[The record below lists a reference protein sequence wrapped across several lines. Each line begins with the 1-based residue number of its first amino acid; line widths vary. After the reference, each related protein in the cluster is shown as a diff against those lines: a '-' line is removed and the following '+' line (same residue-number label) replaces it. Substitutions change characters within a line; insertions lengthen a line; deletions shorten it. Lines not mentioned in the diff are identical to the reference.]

1 MKRQSDGGFM
11 RLMTYLATLG
21 KATILV
27 LAFMLIAVLG
37 LLDYATGTELA
48 SSLFYL
54 LPVGLVAWFVGRK
67 AGVVISVASAAV
79 WFFANILGGEVFSS
93 PLIGV
98 WNTMVRLTF
107 FLLGVFLLVG
117 LRDVINREAKLAR
130 IDFLTGAA
138 NTRSFYEALQ
148 QEMRLVE
155 RYSQPFSVAYVDLD
169 NFKALNDKLGH
180 SAGDDMLLQVAQT
193 LQSAVRK
200 SDVVG
205 RLGGDEFAVLFPKAG
220 REEVQ
225 RAVEKIQ
232 ALLSQVMH
240 DSHWPVSTSIG
251 VLICTSPTQ
260 DLDAVIRQADRLMY
274 AVKRDGGN
282 AVRYEVFAPA

>member
-1 MKRQSDGGFM
+1 M